1 MLDEVA
7 VNGYMID
14 PFFASSVAANMK
26 ANDNVMFYNSEL
38 SENGI
43 STIKTLSFKIVILNN
58 DFVTIVQSD
67 TITLNV

>member
-1 MLDEVA
+1 
-7 VNGYMID
+7 
-14 PFFASSVAANMK
+14 MK
-26 ANDNVMFYNSEL
+26 ANDNVMFFNSEL